1 MAAQWAN
8 NINQDRHNRVRSSG
22 NVVIRDAMAKRVKE
36 ARHVSVTAC
45 IDVSGGTSCG
55 VRERQVIHRFR
66 ATRCCELRPLPHS
79 VGVIERNDD
88 VPNVYQLTSAELV
101 QLQRIIEAGLLAR
114 DARLSGAGFADATE
128 QELRLLEDQ
137 GALARQRFIEANLG
151 LVGMVS
157 RQFAARCQLPNA
169 ELFQEG
175 CLGLITAV
183 ERFDH
188 ARGNRFSTY
197 ALCWIRAFIGA
208 ATAKHLGAMNLPTS
222 RAEQLRA
229 AHGLEAELTQT
240 LGRAPT
246 LGEMADALGR
256 SEDWTASL
264 LSHQR
269 PRSLELVDGTTL
281 ERLYARDELE
291 DVLAQPLPV
300 RELLLRLDDLDRRVL
315 ELRLGFADGEPRS
328 FAHVSRVLH
337 ISITRVRRI
346 EARALETLRGFCPQ
360 QASAQL

>member
-1 MAAQWAN
+1 VAAQWAN
-8 NINQDRHNRVRSSG
+8 NTNQDRYNRVRSSG
-22 NVVIRDAMAKRVKE
+22 NVVLRDAMTKRVKE
-36 ARHVSVTAC
+36 ARHVSVAAC
-45 IDVSGGTSCG
+45 IDMSGGTSCG
-55 VRERQVIHRFR
+55 ARARQVIHRFR

-88 VPNVYQLTSAELV
+88 VPNEYQLTSDELV

-137 GALARQRFIEANLG
+137 GALARQRFIQANLG

-157 RQFAARCQLPNA
+157 RQFAARCQLPDA

-183 ERFDH
+183 ERFDY

-197 ALCWIRAFIGA
+197 ALFWIRAVIGA

-229 AHGLEAELTQT
+229 AHGLEAELGQT

-246 LGEMADALGR
+246 LREMADALGR
-256 SEDWTASL
+256 TEDWTAGL
-264 LSHQR
+264 LAHQR

-281 ERLYARDELE
+281 EGLHARDEL
-291 DVLAQPLPV
+291 DAVLTQPLPV
-300 RELLLRLDDLDRRVL
+300 RDLLSRLDDLERRVL

-328 FAHVSRVLH
+328 FAHTARVLH

>member
-1 MAAQWAN
+1 MT
-8 NINQDRHNRVRSSG
+8 
-22 NVVIRDAMAKRVKE
+22 E
-36 ARHVSVTAC
+36 AY
-45 IDVSGGTSCG
+45 
-55 VRERQVIHRFR
+55 
-66 ATRCCELRPLPHS
+66 
-79 VGVIERNDD
+79 DD
-88 VPNVYQLTSAELV
+88 VPTEAQLTHAQVVE
-101 QLQRIIEAGLLAR
+101 LQRAIEAGLLAR
-114 DARLSGAGFADATE
+114 EARKSGASFADATDV
-128 QELRLLEDQ
+128 ELRLLEDQ
-137 GALARQRFIEANLG
+137 GAAARQRFIQANLG

-157 RQFAARCQLPNA
+157 RQFATRCRLPDA

-175 CLGLITAV
+175 CVGLITAV

-188 ARGNRFSTY
+188 VRGNRFSTY

-229 AHGLEAELTQT
+229 ARGMEAELTQT

-246 LGEMADALGR
+246 LREMADALGR

-328 FAHVSRVLH
+328 FAHTSRVLH
-337 ISITRVRRI
+337 ISISRVRRI